1 MNINYHKN
9 LFEKQ
14 YEKLIQNFLIFD
26 FSRAF
31 FELRQF
37 IAVILWIV
45 LFALYSQF

>member
-31 FELRQF
+31 FELDN
-37 IAVILWIV
+37 LLL
-45 LFALYSQF
+45 LFFG